1 MENSISILKRGS
13 VASFREIVSS
23 NFFPPSPS
31 AVVQGAV
38 NPLAYWRSANWGKG
52 RGSKLWN
59 GKRKENDGGSAVRT
73 NKRNWKERE
82 KKRERRERGTEFE
95 RTGWDRDDRKRGWP
109 RLPWRPSQLK
119 WTHTLSR
126 YACLEGTL
134 SSLLPPSPSSHRP
147 LRRPSSPLLETEG
160 EANGIML
167 NPRRGKFATRRV
179 STCRISREIST
190 TSRSMGTFS
199 FRSRKREYRNT
210 DLVLNI

>member
-1 MENSISILKRGS
+1 MNRNSASAITTLLRKNDLGEQHFHFEGGS

-109 RLPWRPSQLK
+109 RLPWRPSELK

-126 YACLEGTL
+126 YACLEGGGRCHLYYHRHPRLTVLSAGRPRL
-134 SSLLPPSPSSHRP
+134 SSRP
-147 LRRPSSPLLETEG
+147 KEKPTE
-160 EANGIML
+160 L
-167 NPRRGKFATRRV
+167 
-179 STCRISREIST
+179 C
-190 TSRSMGTFS
+190 
-199 FRSRKREYRNT
+199 
-210 DLVLNI
+210 